1 MGKRLLWVDYA
12 KAVAIILMV
21 LGHAGLPNTGKA
33 SMMVYMFHM
42 PLFFIISGYFD
53 NSQKLDT
60 KDFFVRNFKTI
71 LIPYLVFNVVS
82 IPFCAVSAYLHP
94 ELYRFTREAAD
105 FIYQPLLGM
114 LVGDDMVTPHSYMA
128 LGALWFLMALFVVK
142 TLFYGIQKLA
152 VRVNGRF
159 LPLYFTLIA
168 VVSVAVFLCIRNRF
182 SFWSLDSAFMAL
194 PFYMLGCLAK
204 KKSLFDVLTKS
215 QYTAFAICA
224 ASFVYLYFIGL
235 KNGRI
240 DMNASVYGNNILM
253 FYINAVVGSIMVIL
267 MCNFVTRRNAFLS
280 TIGEY
285 TIVVLGMHGIGIY
298 ISKFL
303 LKVCGVQ
310 FSADYLFYTTFSVL
324 FCYVCIKIISRHAPV
339 IIGKAKVEK

>member
-1 MGKRLLWVDYA
+1 MGKRVLWVDYA

-94 ELYRFTREAAD
+94 ELYRFTREAVD

-114 LVGDDMVTPHSYMA
+114 LVGDDIVTPHSYMA

-152 VRVNGRF
+152 VRVNERF
-159 LPLYFTLIA
+159 LPLYFALIA
-168 VVSVAVFLCIRNRF
+168 VASVAVFLCIKNRL

-194 PFYMLGCLAK
+194 PFYMLGCLVK
-204 KKSLFDVLTKS
+204 KKSLLDVLTRS
-215 QYTAFAICA
+215 RYAGFAICA

-253 FYINAVVGSIMVIL
+253 FYVNAVVGTVMVVL
-267 MCNFVTRRNAFLS
+267 ACSLVTKRIPFLS

-285 TIVVLGMHGIGIY
+285 SIVVLGMHGIGIY
-298 ISKFL
+298 TSKFL
-303 LKVCGVQ
+303 LKVCGVH
-310 FSADYLFYTTFSVL
+310 FSADYLFYATFSVL
-324 FCYVCIKIISRHAPV
+324 FCYLCIGIISRHAPV
-339 IIGKAKVEK
+339 AIGKAKVGK